1 MYDALDFIFSHL
13 PPAFL
18 HCFFEAAEAFSVPS
32 EFMQCFLLLAKAAE
46 EKARAS
52 ATTNTSFICTP
63 WVGAVHATC
72 SRSRTAVPRA
82 RQ

>member
-1 MYDALDFIFSHL
+1 
-13 PPAFL
+13 
-18 HCFFEAAEAFSVPS
+18 
-32 EFMQCFLLLAKAAE
+32 MQCFLLLAKAAE